1 MTSKE
6 KILAVAARYEE
17 LELWQNKLLDAI
29 HYVQEAEQS
38 CPSGFAFSHHAEMEI
53 SDCLC
58 EVEEA
63 MQKIADKMESL

>member
-29 HYVQEAEQS
+29 HYVQEAEQTT
-38 CPSGFAFSHHAEMEI
+38 PTGFAFSHHAEMEI

-63 MQKIADKMESL
+63 MQKIADKVGSL

>member
-17 LELWQNKLLDAI
+17 LELWQNKLLDAL
-29 HYVQEAEQS
+29 HYVEEAEQS
-38 CPSGFAFSHHAEMEI
+38 CPSGFAFSHHAEMEL
-53 SDCLC
+53 SECLY

>member
-17 LELWQNKLLDAI
+17 LELWQNKLLDALY
-29 HYVQEAEQS
+29 YVQEAEQS

-53 SDCLC
+53 SDNLC

-63 MQKIADKMESL
+63 MQKIADKIGDL